1 MSARERCETERK
13 SRPPVPGEACRVLV
27 IRHGE
32 TDWNV
37 GNRIQGQLDIGLNAQ
52 GRWQAARLAEAL
64 ADEPLDAIYAS
75 DLQRAW
81 HTAEALAAVGQPLP
95 QAEPGLRERHFGVF
109 QGLAWDEIA
118 QQHPEA
124 HRRWKAR
131 DPAFGP
137 QDGETLSGFYAR
149 VVGVAERL
157 LARHP
162 GQTVALV
169 AHGGVLDC
177 LYRAAAR
184 VALEAPR
191 SWTLP
196 NTGVGRLLHSPEGLA
211 LVGWADTRHLD
222 DQVGADDATV
232 GPAA

>member
-1 MSARERCETERK
+1 MSARERCETGPVL
-13 SRPPVPGEACRVLV
+13 RPAVPGEACRVLV

-37 GNRIQGQLDIGLNAQ
+37 GSRIQGQIDIGLNDR

-64 ADEPLDAIYAS
+64 RDEPIDAIYAS

-81 HTAEALAAVGQPLP
+81 HTAEALAAVGLP
-95 QAEPGLRERHFGVF
+95 QPRAEPGLRERHFGIF

-118 QQHPEA
+118 EQHPEA
-124 HRRWKAR
+124 HRRWKTR

-137 QDGETLSGFYAR
+137 EGGESLEVFYAR
-149 VVGVAERL
+149 VTAVAERL
-157 LARHP
+157 LAPHP
-162 GQTVALV
+162 GQTVALI

-184 VALEAPR
+184 VALSAPR
-191 SWTLP
+191 GWTLP
-196 NTGVGRLLHSPEGLA
+196 NTGVGRLVHSSEGLA
-211 LVGWADTRHLD
+211 LLGWADTRHLD
-222 DQVGADDATV
+222 EQAGADDATV